1 MSFAAIFMK
10 DISLKMFALPLS
22 GFGTR
27 LMMASFYELGRAPA
41 CSVFWERLFRFGFV
55 SSSSVCWNLPVKS
68 CEAEL
73 GFFLL
78 FALFFLFPFVCLFW
92 FVREVVFL
100 SLFLISI

>member
-22 GFGTR
+22 GFGTG

-73 GFFLL
+73 GFFFFFCLLCSFFSHLFVCFGLLGKLFFFLL
-78 FALFFLFPFVCLFW
+78 F
-92 FVREVVFL
+92 
-100 SLFLISI
+100 